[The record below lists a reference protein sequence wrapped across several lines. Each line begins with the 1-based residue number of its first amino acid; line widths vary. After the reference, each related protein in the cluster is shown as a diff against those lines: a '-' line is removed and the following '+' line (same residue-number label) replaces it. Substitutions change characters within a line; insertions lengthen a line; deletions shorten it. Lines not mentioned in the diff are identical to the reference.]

1 MARIGA
7 GQLAG
12 YVLEEIIAWMLLSS
26 GYKLLTRA
34 SDDPDELVA
43 GPNGL
48 RVRGRGAEH
57 QADVLGELIY
67 VPPFSLP
74 LRMFVEAKC
83 HKSGAIG
90 LGEVRNAHGVIHDVN
105 QNWAS
110 QARPS
115 LPQQRYHYL
124 YSMFSTSGFTRDA
137 QEYAQAHQ
145 IVLVDLS
152 TSTFK
157 DLSKA
162 VRDLARRLVEAWGSD
177 GFPTGWVRNELRRLL
192 GTDGHATGEL
202 ASGGLT
208 GEILGGIVD
217 EFAAYIVDDW
227 KARMLLGFPAAPL
240 ILPLLVTDMA
250 ATLDA
255 LAQRPVMRVRLRHV
269 GETDTAGSWL
279 IESVDPRV
287 QFRFSLPDSI
297 ERWMADDPEKYRAR
311 RATYKQLLSDI
322 TIVYAARQDVQVYRL
337 VYDAAD
343 WRRG

>member
-1 MARIGA
+1 MARIGG

-12 YVLEEIIAWMLLSS
+12 YVLEEIVAWMLLSS

-34 SDDPDELVA
+34 ADDPDELVA

-90 LGEVRNAHGVIHDVN
+90 LAEVRNAHGVIHDVN

-110 QARPS
+110 KPHHG

-124 YSMFSTSGFTRDA
+124 YSMFSTSGFTHDA

-152 TSTFK
+152 TPSFK
-157 DLSKA
+157 DLSMA
-162 VRDLARRLVEAWGSD
+162 IRDFARQLADAWVGD
-177 GFPTGWVRNELRRLL
+177 EFPTGWVRNELRRLL
-192 GTDGHATGEL
+192 GTDLQATGGPANGAL
-202 ASGGLT
+202 A

-217 EFAAYIVDDW
+217 DFAAFIVDDW

-240 ILPLLVTDMA
+240 ILPMLVTDMA

-255 LAQRPVMRVRLRHV
+255 LAQRPLMRVRLRHV
-269 GETDTAGSWL
+269 GETETAGSWL
-279 IESVDPRV
+279 IESSEHRV
-287 QFRFSLPDSI
+287 QLHFSLPDRI
-297 ERWMADDPEKYRAR
+297 ERWIANDPEKYRAR
-311 RATYKQLLSDI
+311 RATFKQLLSDI
-322 TIVYAARQDVQVYRL
+322 TIVHAAGQDVQVYRL